1 MINNV
6 VAVAC
11 PLPYEL
17 TDVTE
22 APAAGTDLY
31 GSKASFQVGNI

>member
-11 PLPYEL
+11 PLPYKYCH
-17 TDVTE
+17 VTE
-22 APAAGTDLY
+22 VPAAETDL
-31 GSKASFQVGNI
+31 FGNAALPRWE